1 MLATPE
7 VCVLSQEEVGVTSQA
22 RRPFRV
28 RPHPIAVTKSDFV
41 IAQSP
46 IQIPICLNLNGF
58 VHRPKFTK
66 LGNLDFGETHE
77 AVGR

>member
-1 MLATPE
+1 MLTTPE

-28 RPHPIAVTKSDFV
+28 RRYLIAVPTSDFN

-46 IQIPICLNLNGF
+46 IQIPI
-58 VHRPKFTK
+58 
-66 LGNLDFGETHE
+66 
-77 AVGR
+77 